1 MSDRRESETAAGD
14 GAISLRALDVEPG
27 AMERALRQ
35 VLSVDRQ
42 AVKEHV
48 AQLRAARPD
57 ASTHELATGVVS
69 RRALKAGGIGA
80 LTGLGGLITLPVA
93 IPADLVGTWRVQTVM
108 LAVIAEIYEAE
119 FEFDD
124 FFLVLGGS
132 AVTEAMK
139 QFGVAAG
146 KDVTKR
152 MIEKHVTRETMKQ
165 INRVVS
171 RQILTKAGA
180 KSATSFMKMVPL
192 VGAPVG
198 FAFDWTATRAFGAAA
213 IRYYAH

>member
-1 MSDRRESETAAGD
+1 MLNRPGSMTVATVDAEA
-14 GAISLRALDVEPG
+14 G

-35 VLSVDRQ
+35 VLNVNPQ
-42 AVKEHV
+42 AVQEYV
-48 AQLRAARPD
+48 AQLRAANPRVGAD
-57 ASTHELATGVVS
+57 ELAAGVVS

-80 LTGLGGLITLPVA
+80 VTGLGGLVTLPVS
-93 IPADLVGTWRVQTVM
+93 IPANLVGTWRVQTTM
-108 LAVIAEIYEAE
+108 LAIIAEIYEAE
-119 FEFDD
+119 FEVDD
-124 FFLVLGGS
+124 FFLVLGGN

-139 QFGVAAG
+139 QLGIHAG

-152 MIEKHVTRETMKQ
+152 MVQKHITRETMKH

-171 RQILTKAGA
+171 REILTKAGT

-198 FAFDWTATRAFGAAA
+198 FAFDWTATRAFGKAG
-213 IRYYAH
+213 ILYYAR

>member
-1 MSDRRESETAAGD
+1 
-14 GAISLRALDVEPG
+14 
-27 AMERALRQ
+27 MERALRQ
-35 VLSVDRQ
+35 VLNVDRQ
-42 AVKEHV
+42 AVKAYV
-48 AQLRAARPD
+48 AQLRAAHPH
-57 ASTHELATGVVS
+57 ASADELAAGVVS

-80 LTGLGGLITLPVA
+80 ITGLGGIVTLPVA
-93 IPADLVGTWRVQTVM
+93 IPANLVGTWRVQVTM
-108 LAVIAEIYEAE
+108 LAIIAEMYEAE
-119 FEFDD
+119 FEIDD

-139 QFGVAAG
+139 QFGVVAG

-171 RQILTKAGA
+171 RRILTKAGE

-198 FAFDWTATRAFGAAA
+198 FAFDWTATRAFGKAG
-213 IRYYAH
+213 ILYYAH